1 MLTCYKA
8 WQFFNLAC
16 QRAKWRA
23 NFSFWRV
30 RVLKSVPVFQ
40 TFFLEGAK
48 GNFNTLFLY
57 KKFYIILDI
66 IVIHMICICIVYKNC
81 IIPHLYNSC
90 HIKEKCAEFLF
101 WFLYVTFNEG
111 FIEFSPAKTTKQK
124 KKVLVNIVIFL
135 NCDLLEFETRDSYKI
150 LYCKYASFRFLRL
163 CF

>member
-124 KKVLVNIVIFL
+124 KKY
-135 NCDLLEFETRDSYKI
+135 LLI
-150 LYCKYASFRFLRL
+150 L
-163 CF
+163 